1 MLCPFYRARNAECQK
16 QCGQCHGLCISSEP
30 VIGCATSTL
39 FAAAEIGS
47 IGIMKKRI
55 LFWFCP
61 ILILFLGVG
70 LYAVLL
76 FNRLGGSIDVILKE
90 NYESVLAGQ
99 QMKES
104 SERMDSGLSFALAGE
119 EQRGRELFD
128 QNVPIF
134 QQSLQRELNNV
145 TLPGEGALADK
156 IKMDERRYQTLARNF
171 WSGSNLEARR
181 QMYFSD
187 LLPLFTEIKNT
198 AQEVIKINQDNML
211 DADHYAKMLS
221 ARSTR
226 AMILILVFGVALALW
241 LGYGLQRAILRPI
254 ETLTRVSK
262 ELGDGNLDQVVP
274 VESRDELGQLADA
287 FNKLAGRLRNY
298 RQVTTDQLLQ
308 ARHMTEITFSAFP
321 DPILALSLDGK
332 INFANP
338 AAGKLLQKLNGE
350 YGLPLQIQEEV
361 GKVLNGAPDIVPTSF
376 EKAVPVR
383 IDDHEAYLLPKI
395 IGMRDDSGNMFGT
408 ALVLQDVTRFR
419 LMDEVKTNL
428 VSTVSHELKTP
439 LTSIR
444 MGLHLL
450 LEERI
455 GALNPKQL
463 ELLLAAREDA
473 ERLLRMINDLL
484 DLARLESG
492 QTRQRLE
499 LITPRALI
507 EDALPHL
514 EAILEAHDV
523 RLVTEIAENAP
534 EVAVDT
540 RQINHVFSNFVSNAA
555 KFSKPGETVVISVK
569 TIGKNVRFSVLDHGP
584 GIPIEYQAQ
593 VFQRFFRIP
602 GTEESHGVGLGL
614 AIAKEIVASHGGT
627 IGLLSNPGTGSE
639 FYFDLPAVKTNVNG
653 VSA

>member
-1 MLCPFYRARNAECQK
+1 
-16 QCGQCHGLCISSEP
+16 
-30 VIGCATSTL
+30 
-39 FAAAEIGS
+39 
-47 IGIMKKRI
+47 MKRRI
-55 LFWFCP
+55 LFWLCP

-76 FNRLGGSIDVILKE
+76 FNRLGYSIDVILKE

-134 QQSLQRELNNV
+134 QESLQKELNNI
-145 TLPGEGALADK
+145 TLPGEGDLADR
-156 IKMDERRYQTLARNF
+156 IKVDERRYQTLAQTF
-171 WSGSNLEARR
+171 WAGSDVDARR
-181 QMYFSD
+181 KMYFSE
-187 LLPLFTEIKNT
+187 LLPLFTEIKNN
-198 AQEVIKINQDNML
+198 AQHVIKINQDNMV
-211 DADHYAKMLS
+211 DADHHAEFLS

-226 AMILILVFGVALALW
+226 AMVLILVFGVALVLW

-254 ETLTRVSK
+254 QTLTRASK

-298 RQVTTDQLLQ
+298 RQVTADQLLQ
-308 ARHMTEITFSAFP
+308 ARQMTEITFSAFP

-455 GALNPKQL
+455 GALNPKQI
-463 ELLLAAREDA
+463 ELLLAAREDS

-492 QTRQRLE
+492 HTRQRLE
-499 LITPRALI
+499 LIRPQVLI

-514 EAILEAHDV
+514 QALAEAHDV
-523 RLVTEIAENAP
+523 RLVTEVAADVP
-534 EVAVDT
+534 EVAVDA

-555 KFSKPGETVVISVK
+555 KFSKPGEEVIISVK
-569 TIGKNVRFSVLDHGP
+569 SAGKNVRFSVLDRGP
-584 GIPIEYQAQ
+584 GIPVEYQSRI
-593 VFQRFFRIP
+593 FERFFRIP

-627 IGLLSNPGTGSE
+627 IGLHSKPGAGSE
-639 FYFDLPAVKTNVNG
+639 FYFDLPAVNTNGNG

>member
-1 MLCPFYRARNAECQK
+1 VL
-16 QCGQCHGLCISSEP
+16 SELRS
-30 VIGCATSTL
+30 GFATSAL
-39 FAAAEIGS
+39 LAAAEFGRIGV
-47 IGIMKKRI
+47 MKRRI

-61 ILILFLGVG
+61 ILVLFLGVG

-134 QQSLQRELNNV
+134 RESLQKELNNI
-145 TLPGEGALADK
+145 TLPGEGELADK
-156 IKMDERRYQTLARNF
+156 IKVDERQYQTLAQNF
-171 WSGSNLEARR
+171 WTGSELDARR
-181 QMYFSD
+181 KMYFSG

-198 AQEVIKINQDNML
+198 AQEVIKINQGNMV
-211 DADHYAKMLS
+211 DADHRAKLLS

-241 LGYGLQRAILRPI
+241 LGYRLQRTILRPI
-254 ETLTRVSK
+254 QTLTRVSK

-298 RQVTTDQLLQ
+298 RQVTTDKLLQ
-308 ARHMTEITFSAFP
+308 ARLMTEITFSAFP

-376 EKAVPVR
+376 EKAIPVR

-492 QTRQRLE
+492 HTRQRLE
-499 LITPRALI
+499 VITPQALI
-507 EDALPHL
+507 QDALPHL
-514 EAILEAHDV
+514 EALLEAHDV
-523 RLVTEIAENAP
+523 RLVTDVAADAP
-534 EVAVDT
+534 EVAVDP

-555 KFSKPGETVVISVK
+555 KFSKPGEEVVISVK
-569 TIGKNVRFSVLDHGP
+569 TIGNNVRFSVLDRGP
-584 GIPIEYQAQ
+584 GIPAEYQSRI
-593 VFQRFFRIP
+593 FERFFRIP

-627 IGLLSNPGTGSE
+627 IGLRSDPGAGSE
-639 FYFDLPAVKTNVNG
+639 FYFDLPTVKTNGNG
-653 VSA
+653 VSV